1 MLFKN
6 IYEGNCT
13 EIDYLWRKYWKTYNK
28 FQIILVL
35 KGEKIRKTLFIS
47 VQELGSQC
55 EVKNVRTAT
64 TVLDSKI
71 FLHFKIEDVFSL
83 SQTRQY
89 IKKRSR

>member
-1 MLFKN
+1 MEEILKN
-6 IYEGNCT
+6 LQWISKN
-13 EIDYLWRKYWKTYNK
+13 
-28 FQIILVL
+28 LVL

-64 TVLDSKI
+64 IVFDNKI

-89 IKKRSR
+89 IKKEVDNFFFFELSGLKVRCSD

>member
-1 MLFKN
+1 M
-6 IYEGNCT
+6 
-13 EIDYLWRKYWKTYNK
+13 
-28 FQIILVL
+28 L

-64 TVLDSKI
+64 IVFDSKI

-89 IKKRSR
+89 IKKEVDNFFFFFELSGLKVRCSD

>member
-1 MLFKN
+1 MNLKN
-6 IYEGNCT
+6 
-13 EIDYLWRKYWKTYNK
+13 
-28 FQIILVL
+28 LVL

-64 TVLDSKI
+64 IVFDSKI

-89 IKKRSR
+89 KKKEVDIFFFFELSCLKVRCSN

>member
-1 MLFKN
+1 M
-6 IYEGNCT
+6 
-13 EIDYLWRKYWKTYNK
+13 
-28 FQIILVL
+28 L

-64 TVLDSKI
+64 IVFDSKI

-89 IKKRSR
+89 IKKEVDNFFLFELSGLKVRCSD

>member
-1 MLFKN
+1 M
-6 IYEGNCT
+6 
-13 EIDYLWRKYWKTYNK
+13 
-28 FQIILVL
+28 L
-35 KGEKIRKTLFIS
+35 KGEKIRKTPFIS

-89 IKKRSR
+89 IKKEVDNFFYFYFWVKLFESTLFKLDPP

>member
-1 MLFKN
+1 MNLKN
-6 IYEGNCT
+6 
-13 EIDYLWRKYWKTYNK
+13 
-28 FQIILVL
+28 LVL

-64 TVLDSKI
+64 TVFDSKI

-89 IKKRSR
+89 IKKKKSVFFFFFLELSFLKVRCSN